1 MSLAL
6 KIVSIAFLLLLIF
19 MILHLLKKDKITTKY
34 SIVWL
39 IPCIVLL
46 IFTIIPGF
54 LTWTTRVLGFQTASN
69 MVFALLIALLMMISI
84 VLTVIVS
91 TQKNQIRTLIQE
103 VSILKERTKDE
114 K

>member
-1 MSLAL
+1 MTLAL
-6 KIVSIAFLLLLIF
+6 KIVSISFLLVLI
-19 MILHLLKKDKITTKY
+19 IIVIHLLKKDKITIKY

-39 IPCIVLL
+39 LPCILLL

-54 LTWTTRVLGFQTASN
+54 LTWTTELLGFQTASN
-69 MVFALLIALLMMISI
+69 MIFAMLIALLMMISL

-91 TQKNQIRTLIQE
+91 NQKNQIRLLIQE
-103 VSILKERTKDE
+103 VSLLKEK

>member
-1 MSLAL
+1 MSIAL
-6 KIVSIAFLLLLIF
+6 KIVSISFLIVLMIIIF
-19 MILHLLKKDKITTKY
+19 HLLKKDKITIKY

-39 IPCIVLL
+39 LPCLILL
-46 IFTIIPGF
+46 IFVLIPGF
-54 LTWTTRVLGFQTASN
+54 LTWTTKVLGFQTASN

-91 TQKNQIRTLIQE
+91 TQKNQIRALIQE
-103 VSILKERTKDE
+103 VSILKEITKDE

>member
-6 KIVSIAFLLLLIF
+6 KIVSIVFLLLLIF
-19 MILHLLKKDKITTKY
+19 MILHLLKKDKITIKY

-103 VSILKERTKDE
+103 VSILMERTKDE